1 MDFLS
6 LNFLEKIKDIFN
18 LVTCKLLF
26 GVYGVLKNFKN
37 LFIYQDVMGKIVTH
51 ELVPGGKSVAVTS
64 RNRIM
69 YIHMMAHFKMHKQI
83 QAQVKM

>member
-1 MDFLS
+1 
-6 LNFLEKIKDIFN
+6 
-18 LVTCKLLF
+18 
-26 GVYGVLKNFKN
+26 
-37 LFIYQDVMGKIVTH
+37 MGRIVTH

-83 QAQVKM
+83 QAQVKNSQIFRRSNVKHISQFCIAHCSLIKIPNWHAVCNIII

>member
-1 MDFLS
+1 
-6 LNFLEKIKDIFN
+6 
-18 LVTCKLLF
+18 
-26 GVYGVLKNFKN
+26 
-37 LFIYQDVMGKIVTH
+37 MGRIVTH

-83 QAQVKM
+83 QAQVKNLQIFEYKA